1 MPFQFQEKPL
11 YGVVTRVLNAAVA
24 LLGLIGLSPLLLII
38 ALAIKL
44 SDSGAPIFYR
54 GRRIGR
60 AGRPFEILKFRTMV
74 PGTEEAIGA
83 RLIERDSA
91 LITPIGRVLRR
102 RKLDELPQL
111 LNVLRGDMNLVGPRP
126 ARQVFLEELRERIPG
141 YDRRFLVRP
150 GVTGLAQVNGGYYTN
165 PRNKLRYELLYI
177 MRRSVWV
184 DLKLIAATVFIMASR
199 TLTMFSLLFFLLA
212 FVIFIPTTF
221 MPGLHLTLLGV
232 QVNVAFL
239 FISCLVSGWVTRGLL
254 RRGFMLRRTPV
265 DRYIA
270 GFVLWAVLGA
280 LLNPNALQNLL
291 GVLYFCSGAFA
302 LYFLASQTIERDV
315 GRVRRSVRGLGLITI
330 AVSLWGL
337 LDYAT
342 GGGINDG
349 GVRAVSSLGDPN
361 VLALFLAMALPLLF
375 YLRLS
380 SGGRHAR
387 LTWTAGLLLSAA
399 CLFLT
404 FSRSGHLAFVTAVL
418 AFLSRWH
425 RRWFYGALAASIALA
440 VVAEISG
447 IERLSV
453 RSTVTSPQ
461 GRRMVSLYATVL
473 SGATDDLLLGTGWR
487 NWKGAVDRG
496 RSDNEGISLG
506 PVSMP
511 RTLKNMYMTLLV
523 EQGLVGLFFMLLIF
537 VAALQAC
544 YRGSYQVPDR
554 SLQILLWAIFSSA
567 LGFMVNML
575 FFDSFYFVAVQVT
588 FWLLLGLGI
597 GLATEFGTGSPRWYR
612 VVAFQH

>member
-1 MPFQFQEKPL
+1 VPFQYQEKPL
-11 YGVVTRVLNAAVA
+11 YDVVTRAMNAVVA
-24 LLGLIGLSPLLLII
+24 LLGLIGLSPLLLTI

-44 SDSGAPIFYR
+44 SEPTAPVLYR
-54 GRRIGR
+54 GRRMGK
-60 AGRPFEILKFRTMV
+60 GGSPFEILKFRTMV
-74 PGTEEAIGA
+74 PGTEGVIGA
-83 RLIERDSA
+83 KLVDRDSA
-91 LITPIGRVLRR
+91 FITPIGRLLRR

-111 LNVLRGDMNLVGPRP
+111 FSVLRGDMNLVGPRP
-126 ARQVFLEELRERIPG
+126 AREVLLEELRGRILG

-150 GVTGLAQVNGGYYTN
+150 GVTGLAQVKGGYYTD

-177 MRRSVWV
+177 MRRSVWL

-199 TLTMFSLLFFLLA
+199 TLTMLSLLFFLLA
-212 FVIFIPTTF
+212 FVIFIPTSF
-221 MPGLHLTLLGV
+221 LPSLHLTLLGV
-232 QVNVAFL
+232 QVNIVFL
-239 FISCLVSGWVTRGLL
+239 FISCLIAGWLARGLL
-254 RRGFMLRRTPV
+254 RRGFMLRRTPL
-265 DRYIA
+265 DRYIT

-302 LYFLASQTIERDV
+302 LYFLASQTIDRDV
-315 GRVRRSVRGLGLITI
+315 GRVRRSMRGLGLITI

-380 SGGRHAR
+380 SAGRHAR
-387 LTWTAGLLLSAA
+387 LAWTTGMLLSAM
-399 CLFLT
+399 CLILT
-404 FSRSGHLAFVTAVL
+404 FSRSGYIAFVTVVL

-425 RRWFYGALAASIALA
+425 HRWFCVALA
-440 VVAEISG
+440 VSISLAAVAEISG
-447 IERLSV
+447 IERLSM

-461 GRRMVSLYATVL
+461 GRRMVHLYATVL
-473 SGATDDLLLGTGWR
+473 SGATDHLLLGIGWR

-496 RSDNEGISLG
+496 QSDHEGISLG
-506 PVSMP
+506 PVSLP

-554 SLQILLWAIFSSA
+554 SLQVLLWAIFSSA
-567 LGFMVNML
+567 LGFMANML

-597 GLATEFGTGSPRWYR
+597 GLATEFGTGSPRMYR
-612 VVAFQH
+612 MAVFEH